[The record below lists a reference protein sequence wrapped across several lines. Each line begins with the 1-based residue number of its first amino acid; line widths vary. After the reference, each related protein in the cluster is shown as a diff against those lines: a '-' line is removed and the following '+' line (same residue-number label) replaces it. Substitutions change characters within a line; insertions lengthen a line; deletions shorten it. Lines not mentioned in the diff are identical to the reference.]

1 MYKRQDESWLD
12 VTASTSIKG
21 DGMKIA
27 KEISSRIK
35 YELGVTVSKM
45 CIRDSNKSIHIRNT
59 KNRRDRYTILADR
72 TLDLLTEY

>member
-1 MYKRQDESWLD
+1 MAQEIYSEYTDQREPFGIDESWLD

-35 YELGVTVSKM
+35 YELG
-45 CIRDSNKSIHIRNT
+45 
-59 KNRRDRYTILADR
+59 LP
-72 TLDLLTEY
+72 